1 MKITIFGATGRT
13 GSQIVRK
20 ALHEHH
26 TITIM
31 SRQLS
36 RVCFDPEQLTIYEG
50 NVLSSDIVKKAV
62 DGADLVIST
71 IGADDISRP
80 FRMISEGT
88 KNIIAAMTESGVKRF
103 IGMAGAGILNH
114 PNGEYNGDVDL
125 DPFLQYLF
133 QDNFRAYKALDES
146 SLDWTLVC
154 PFLMPAGPET
164 GKYRVAENTL
174 PADPKPVS
182 VSDVSSLIYRI
193 AMEGLYI
200 RTRVGVAI

>member
-26 TITIM
+26 AVSIM

-36 RVCFDPEQLTIYEG
+36 RVCFDPELLTIYEG
-50 NVLSSDIVKKAV
+50 NVLSGDIVKKAIK
-62 DGADLVIST
+62 GADLVIST

-88 KNIIAAMTESGVKRF
+88 KNIIDAMTESGIKRF
-103 IGMAGAGILNH
+103 VGMAGAGILNH
-114 PNGEYNGDVDL
+114 PSGEYNGDVDL
-125 DPFLQYLF
+125 DPSLQYLF
-133 QDNFRAYKALDES
+133 QDNFRAYKALNNS
-146 SLDWTLVC
+146 TLDWTLVC

-164 GKYRVAENTL
+164 GIYRISENSL
-174 PADPKPVS
+174 PPDPKPVS
-182 VSDVSSLIYRI
+182 VNDVASLIYKI
-193 AMEGLYI
+193 AMEGLHI
-200 RTRVGVAI
+200 RTRVGVSL